1 VLRFEVKDLN
11 RLIQTAAGVAD
22 LYRTLQD
29 DQGHPTDWQVL
40 VLSCFA
46 VTDEWPPARL
56 AAQTGHARYRLV
68 RAEVLEVA
76 GYEIWPTEV
85 YVDDVPDPRNSV
97 HYDLV
102 VAAGPGVIP
111 PSLITG
117 TPAERRAARAGL
129 RPAFERILD
138 VLGEPLEIAPRPE
151 GGNPVP

>member
-1 VLRFEVKDLN
+1 
-11 RLIQTAAGVAD
+11 
-22 LYRTLQD
+22 
-29 DQGHPTDWQVL
+29 
-40 VLSCFA
+40 
-46 VTDEWPPARL
+46 
-56 AAQTGHARYRLV
+56 LV